1 MSHEIN
7 LEKYEIRTDLI
18 DEVIE
23 NQKIDNI
30 ENRIEEIDNI
40 KVQNIHLNK
49 ENGKLINKGLNAL
62 FKGIFK

>member
-23 NQKIDNI
+23 NKKIDNI
-30 ENRIEEIDNI
+30 ENKIEEIDNI
-40 KVQNIHLNK
+40 KVQNINLNK
-49 ENGKLINKGLNAL
+49 
-62 FKGIFK
+62 